1 MSFQLLFL
9 LLLQLSA
16 ACAPPP
22 AAAAESVSA
31 PLALWAPPPAPH
43 PPTELPSHWDE
54 QLPSF
59 QQDWIRKTLFRAH
72 PKTGK
77 PELVSQL
84 KLWWYP
90 PQAPLIHS
98 QPPASPDAFFVRPL
112 FLWMPHKMWSIPL
125 VCVQP
130 ACSNHKLTAAGIY
143 RTVRRVLDIDGWY
156 DMATEYLECKR
167 CKKKY
172 PGWSESVLR
181 QLDMGHRC
189 QFPAILTYRYSCDY
203 RVIRMMRERTQGNS
217 VTQLYKK
224 LNEEHSEV
232 WTQRALQY
240 LTACDPFVSFDAVER
255 PHFHDPPRLPA
266 LPKPKWLLSV
276 YSRDVLSRLDEVKAK
291 ITSVFGSILKMDST
305 KKVTKKLAGA
315 AAHTAAWCTNV
326 GNEHGQVLCSV
337 LTAAEG
343 HGLWPMAKGLQ
354 RRYREAG
361 VAPPAVMYV
370 DRDCCS
376 LHGRSQV
383 KAMFSEWSEL
393 QVRLDIWHFMR
404 RFAAGVTTEAHP
416 LYGIFMAGLSRCIFE
431 WDPEDVAALR
441 KAKQGER
448 LADGMGVVSERALN
462 ERITRRELARHCRRR
477 TRGVEETTKRIK
489 ALIDLMDG
497 ECGKD
502 TLGVP
507 LLNHERIQQIWKDQQ
522 RHIACIQDPPKGG
535 VELSTYRCARG
546 STSLESFHL
555 HLNRFIPGTSAS
567 VAHFQAYLLEGLM
580 RWNEDRMDEAVKA
593 GSTLWTYNSAQREA
607 LDRLSRKILGKS
619 LVDNYRPPGAYTGE
633 LLGIEYLYSQT
644 GKALTVIEAGA
655 EEDRLV
661 EEMEDEQEDQDEG
674 FVEENTE
681 DMTVPVLFE
690 PEPSE
695 SSEQSSSS
703 TLHIHLPRQCPTNF
717 TTTPSTAPHIHPPR
731 QCSTNITTTPS
742 TALHIWLPSK
752 GHFTTTT
759 TTISTALHIWLPSKG
774 HFTTPPPQSPQP
786 STSSRAERLP
796 ASPQPVT
803 ELDSSSGSVTP
814 ESSVTEQP
822 PAPVLGPDGVAGWDK
837 VQDLATHLVSLRE
850 APYLTEQQVTETIR
864 LWSALPEGDKKRL
877 SYQPRHQAQLTH
889 GRFKAPKGAQV
900 TPGVES
906 VKRCL
911 IGHPGGPAQRPST
924 SRIVEAMCTKLC
936 ALHRSPT
943 KKDGVTVPRWSK
955 ILSDYHHIRDL
966 VLNCPAVM
974 EATSLQLFVL
984 NQRTLLKWFQK
995 KENSQEL
1002 SVLQQG
1008 LAAEDRIVVASSQ
1021 LPVPRERLEEIPST
1035 SGPPHHFDLPPN
1047 RAGQAPKLRPGRKRA
1062 SATAVQP
1069 IAPAAP
1075 LLPSPAPPQL
1085 VFPLPVPPVL
1095 LSLSLPASTAALP
1108 GAVPSQRLLLPAP
1121 TASPAPVVLGPPAPT
1136 AAPAVSRFT
1145 EYTRRRK
1152 AEEEASGVHK
1162 RKYVRGVAFN
1172 TCSKCGQP
1180 KTKEFGHSRFH
1191 TAFYCAQTSGGQ
1203 TLEQWLAEQRLK
1215 KQTGGN
1221 PPT

>member
-1 MSFQLLFL
+1 
-9 LLLQLSA
+9 
-16 ACAPPP
+16 
-22 AAAAESVSA
+22 
-31 PLALWAPPPAPH
+31 
-43 PPTELPSHWDE
+43 
-54 QLPSF
+54 
-59 QQDWIRKTLFRAH
+59 
-72 PKTGK
+72 
-77 PELVSQL
+77 
-84 KLWWYP
+84 
-90 PQAPLIHS
+90 
-98 QPPASPDAFFVRPL
+98 
-112 FLWMPHKMWSIPL
+112 
-125 VCVQP
+125 
-130 ACSNHKLTAAGIY
+130 
-143 RTVRRVLDIDGWY
+143 
-156 DMATEYLECKR
+156 
-167 CKKKY
+167 
-172 PGWSESVLR
+172 
-181 QLDMGHRC
+181 
-189 QFPAILTYRYSCDY
+189 
-203 RVIRMMRERTQGNS
+203 
-217 VTQLYKK
+217 
-224 LNEEHSEV
+224 
-232 WTQRALQY
+232 
-240 LTACDPFVSFDAVER
+240 
-255 PHFHDPPRLPA
+255 
-266 LPKPKWLLSV
+266 
-276 YSRDVLSRLDEVKAK
+276 
-291 ITSVFGSILKMDST
+291 
-305 KKVTKKLAGA
+305 
-315 AAHTAAWCTNV
+315 
-326 GNEHGQVLCSV
+326 
-337 LTAAEG
+337 
-343 HGLWPMAKGLQ
+343 
-354 RRYREAG
+354 
-361 VAPPAVMYV
+361 
-370 DRDCCS
+370 
-376 LHGRSQV
+376 
-383 KAMFSEWSEL
+383 
-393 QVRLDIWHFMR
+393 
-404 RFAAGVTTEAHP
+404 
-416 LYGIFMAGLSRCIFE
+416 
-431 WDPEDVAALR
+431 
-441 KAKQGER
+441 
-448 LADGMGVVSERALN
+448 
-462 ERITRRELARHCRRR
+462 
-477 TRGVEETTKRIK
+477 
-489 ALIDLMDG
+489 MDG

-502 TLGVP
+502 NPGRS

-522 RHIACIQDPPKGG
+522 RHIACIQDPPGVSLYLKTGTLKKGG

-567 VAHFQAYLLEGLM
+567 DAHFQAYLLEGLM

-619 LVDNYRPPGAYTGE
+619 LVDNYRPPGAYTGHVIME
-633 LLGIEYLYSQT
+633 IFVLQENFSALSTCIVRQA
-644 GKALTVIEAGA
+644 KALTVIEAGA

-703 TLHIHLPRQCPTNF
+703 TLHIHLPRQCSTNF

-759 TTISTALHIWLPSKG
+759 TTISTALHIEPCRETPCLTSACDRAGFILWLCD
-774 HFTTPPPQSPQP
+774 TRVQCYRAA
-786 STSSRAERLP
+786 SSRLVNLRVIYCDVHIL
-796 ASPQPVT
+796 Q
-803 ELDSSSGSVTP
+803 
-814 ESSVTEQP
+814 
-822 PAPVLGPDGVAGWDK
+822 APVLGPDGVAGWDK